1 MTWAGASLGFSP
13 LSSERRRRPISG
25 CGGSSCLSHP
35 QFGAASAIA
44 AITARHAERLKKDLI
59 QVLGLPDSDVKLER
73 LADRSWR
80 VTYQTAQTRTVRAA
94 TLDEA
99 NQAQRELR
107 KLGFTAEV
115 TRDAGRP

>member
-1 MTWAGASLGFSP
+1 M
-13 LSSERRRRPISG
+13 
-25 CGGSSCLSHP
+25 
-35 QFGAASAIA
+35 
-44 AITARHAERLKKDLI
+44 ARHAERLKKDLI

-99 NQAQRELR
+99 NQAQPTGRGTR
-107 KLGFTAEV
+107 CTPSPSGGFVHSA
-115 TRDAGRP
+115 DPPAS